1 MTTTIDLLTGS
12 NRSTLLPAT
21 VTNEIWGQT
30 FDESVVAK
38 LSGTKAITIAGES
51 APVVTKRPSAQI
63 VGESQAKSAAEFE
76 LGAKTMQILKAHVG
90 FALSWE
96 TVLANPAGAMEII
109 RDEFASAIARQID
122 LAVIHGRNAANGS
135 QIVSVDEYLSQATN
149 AVEVPNSNAEID
161 AAIFDGAALLARGAR
176 YNGMAVDDKFSTR
189 IAGARDSQGRRLYPD
204 VSLGGELSSFSGV
217 PMAVSPAVSGD
228 TDASEATDIL
238 AIGGDWKSL
247 TFGKAA
253 EINFKTIE
261 YGDPFGT
268 GDLQNLNQ
276 IGVRSEI
283 IFGYS
288 IRDLDAFVKYT
299 APAAE

>member
-1 MTTTIDLLTGS
+1 MTTTTDIFTGGK
-12 NRSTLLPAT
+12 REQLLPAE
-21 VTNEIWGQT
+21 VTTEIWGQT
-30 FDESVVAK
+30 FEESVVAK
-38 LSGTKAITIAGES
+38 LSGTKAITINGQT

-63 VGESQAKSAAEFE
+63 IGESQPKSASDFE
-76 LGAKTMQILKAHVG
+76 LGAKTMKVLKAHVG

-96 TVLANPAGAMEII
+96 TVLANPAGALEII
-109 RDEFASAIARQID
+109 RDEFSSAIARQID
-122 LAVIHGRNAANGS
+122 LAVIHGRNAADGT
-135 QIVSVDEYLSQATN
+135 QLTSVDEFLSQTTN
-149 AVEVPNSNAEID
+149 AVEVADDAGID
-161 AAIFDGAALLARGAR
+161 AAIFDGASLISRGAR
-176 YNGMAVDDKFSTR
+176 YNGLAVDDKFSTR
-189 IAGARDSQGRRLYPD
+189 IAAARDSQGRRLYPD

-217 PMAVSPAVSGD
+217 PMAASPAVSGD
-228 TDASEATDIL
+228 TDASDVTNIL

-253 EINFKTIE
+253 EITFKTIE

-299 APAAE
+299 SPSGE

>member
-1 MTTTIDLLTGS
+1 MTTTIDLLTGG
-12 NRSTLLPAT
+12 NRGTLLPAN

-30 FDESVVAK
+30 FEESVVAK
-38 LSGTKAITIAGES
+38 LSGTKAITIAGEA

-63 VGESQAKSAAEFE
+63 GGESQPKSATEFE

-90 FALSWE
+90 FPLSWE
-96 TVLANPAGAMEII
+96 TVLANPAGALDII

-122 LAVIHGRNAANGS
+122 LAVIHGRNAADGS
-135 QIVSVDEYLSQATN
+135 QISSVSEYLSQATN
-149 AVEVPNSNAEID
+149 AVEVPDNNAEID
-161 AAIFDGAALLARGAR
+161 AAIFDGASLLARGAR
-176 YNGMAVDDKFSTR
+176 YNGLAVDDKFSTR
-189 IAGARDSQGRRLYPD
+189 LAGARDSQGRRIYPE
-204 VSLGGELSSFSGV
+204 VSLGGGLSSFSGV
-217 PMAVSPAVSGD
+217 TLAASPAVSGAVD
-228 TDASEATDIL
+228 GSTETDVL
-238 AIGGDWKSL
+238 AVGGDWNSL

-253 EINFKTIE
+253 EITFKTIE

-299 APAAE
+299 SPAGE